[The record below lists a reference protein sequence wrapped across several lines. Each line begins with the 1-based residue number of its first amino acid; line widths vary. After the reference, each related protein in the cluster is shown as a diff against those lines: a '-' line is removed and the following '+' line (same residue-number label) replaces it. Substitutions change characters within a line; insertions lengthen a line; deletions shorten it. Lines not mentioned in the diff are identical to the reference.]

1 MLNII
6 PGYFQF
12 IQNMTVAVMTRM
24 IAPNKALR
32 FHAGKNFKSMLD
44 VTSGFFFLKVAVK
57 KVQPY
62 NFV

>member
-12 IQNMTVAVMTRM
+12 AQNMTLAVMTRM
-24 IAPNKALR
+24 IAPNKAR
-32 FHAGKNFKSMLD
+32 RPHRWKNFKSMLD
-44 VTSGFFFLKVAVK
+44 VISGFFFLKVAVK

-62 NFV
+62 NLV

>member
-12 IQNMTVAVMTRM
+12 ALNMTFAAMTRM
-24 IAPNKALR
+24 IAPKKARLCN
-32 FHAGKNFKSMLD
+32 GGMNFQSMLD
-44 VTSGFFFLKVAVK
+44 VKSGFFFLKVAVK

-62 NFV
+62 NLV